1 MVRVVLHEAKS
12 RKEYDRLDMEMGKKG
27 FRQELLGKKATYYLP
42 EGDYWYSGDSTVA
55 DVRIIAAAAADE
67 LKQDF
72 GVVAVKVDGWS
83 VMGLKKVAS
92 ASQG

>member
-1 MVRVVLHEAKS
+1 MTS
-12 RKEYDRLDMEMGKKG
+12 
-27 FRQELLGKKATYYLP
+27 
-42 EGDYWYSGDSTVA
+42 